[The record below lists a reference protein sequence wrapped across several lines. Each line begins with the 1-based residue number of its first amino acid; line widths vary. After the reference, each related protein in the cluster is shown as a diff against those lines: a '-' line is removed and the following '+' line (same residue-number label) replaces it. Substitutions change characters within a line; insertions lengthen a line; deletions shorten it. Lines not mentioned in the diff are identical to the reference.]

1 MIGYSC
7 HKFSD
12 GFRTGVATQGLLNLI
27 LSQVRR
33 SNCVNNKVYFFPVRV
48 LSESFESLVST

>member
-1 MIGYSC
+1 MIGCCS

-12 GFRTGVATQGLLNLI
+12 GFRTGDVSQGLLNLG

-33 SNCVNNKVYFFPVRV
+33 SNDMSNKVYFSPVRV
-48 LSESFESLVST
+48 LSELFKSLVST

>member
-1 MIGYSC
+1 MIGCCS

-12 GFRTGVATQGLLNLI
+12 GFRTGDASQGLLNLD

-33 SNCVNNKVYFFPVRV
+33 SNGLSNKVYFSPVRV
-48 LSESFESLVST
+48 LSESFEGLVST